1 MNSTEFEAI
10 IPYKVQDLISLI
22 IETQQLE
29 FDDAVTLLY
38 ESKLYEVLST
48 ETTKIW
54 HLSTNKLL
62 EILLNEKSTGQ
73 LIYPDYV

>member
-10 IPYKVQDLISLI
+10 FPYKIQDLISLI